1 MKQVDII
8 ERAAEIHWGQY
19 LDVSNIVLQNN
30 ETLLQMV
37 DTPESLLI
45 EKDKFWKMPQEC
57 RTVAEII
64 LNLPEEMFTANGKVK
79 KGELL
84 RVMKEKLGWNERK
97 TAKVTKKMTTCLTS

>member
-19 LDVSNIVLQNN
+19 IPINGNESLDREKYLQEN
-30 ETLLQMV
+30 

-57 RTVAEII
+57 KIVAEII

-84 RVMKEKLGWNERK
+84 KIMKEKLGWDERK
-97 TAKVTKKMTTCLTS
+97 TIKVTRKMTTCLTS